1 MLAVAACAL
10 AGSGLALALR
20 AGGGHTR
27 LGGVGS
33 GPVRTALGGHGG
45 AVSGGGD
52 FGACPPAVAPVSE
65 ALGANATSRVAQPE
79 GAAGPSLRVA
89 LGTGAFHHIRDGVSL
104 SLNHLADRLE
114 KLGHHLAVFAPG
126 PVGEG
131 AAARAALPVPQP
143 ADRWLVEAPSA
154 SLPGRGEYYLSL
166 GLGSAGEQAL
176 EALRPDVVHV
186 ATPDPLGFAMQAWGW
201 HHGVPVVCTYHTRF
215 NSYLQYY
222 SAGIL
227 EPAAWLFWLGNFYR
241 GCDRVY
247 VPSDS
252 VYSELEAHGVSPD
265 ALRYW
270 ARGVDAEQFHP
281 RRRCLSWR
289 RSLGVA
295 DDEVLVLMTS
305 RLVWEKGLQEVAGTF
320 TRLVEEGVPF
330 RSVVVGDGPA
340 RDGFQALAPDTLFVG
355 SLQGDDL
362 AAAYASA
369 DVFFFPSE
377 TETFGNVNLEAMA
390 SSLPVVA
397 SDASGS
403 RMMVRPGETGFLVP
417 FGDLEGYAA
426 SLRQLVTDAGL
437 RRRMGAEGRRQAVD
451 DWQWDSIIDGLVR
464 DYYNVTEDTYHE
476 THFNKTSTPNSGILD
491 RGEEILSN
499 PLWGPAIAAVNRA
512 GA

>member
-1 MLAVAACAL
+1 MAF
-10 AGSGLALALR
+10 GGLALAACGLTLAVR
-20 AGGGHTR
+20 GGGGPR
-27 LGGVGS
+27 PGAAVRAAQRPRGGG
-33 GPVRTALGGHGG
+33 
-45 AVSGGGD
+45 VSGGGD
-52 FGACPPAVAPVSE
+52 FAASRPAPAAGEPAAPPPPAEPGAP
-65 ALGANATSRVAQPE
+65 
-79 GAAGPSLRVA
+79 LRVA

-114 KLGHHLAVFAPG
+114 ALGHRLAVFAPG

-131 AAARAALPVPQP
+131 PAARAALPVPQP

-166 GLGSAGEQAL
+166 GLGQAGEEAL
-176 EALRPDVVHV
+176 EALRPDLVHV
-186 ATPDPLGFAMQAWGW
+186 ATPDPLGFALQAWGW

-222 SAGIL
+222 SAGVL
-227 EPAAWLFWLGNFYR
+227 EPAAWFFWLGNFYR

-252 VYSELEAHGVSPD
+252 VYAELKEHGVAEA

-270 ARGVDAEQFHP
+270 ARGVDADQFHP

-295 DDEVLVLMTS
+295 DDEVLVLLTS
-305 RLVWEKGLQEVAGTF
+305 RLVWEKGLEEVARTF
-320 TRLVEEGVPF
+320 ARLGEEGVRF

-340 RDGFQALAPDTLFVG
+340 RDGFQRLAPDTLFVG
-355 SLQGDDL
+355 SLQGEDL
-362 AAAYASA
+362 SAAYASA

-390 SSLPVVA
+390 SGLPVVA

-403 RMMVRPGETGFLVP
+403 RMMVRQGTTGFLLP
-417 FGDLEGYAA
+417 FGDVGGYVE
-426 SLRQLVTDAGL
+426 SLRQLVQDAGL
-437 RRRMGAEGRRQAVD
+437 RRRMGAEGRRQAATE
-451 DWQWDSIIDGLVR
+451 WQWDSIIDGLVR
-464 DYYNVTEDTYHE
+464 DYYNVTADTYAD
-476 THFNKTSTPNSGILD
+476 THFNRTVAPNSGVLD

-499 PLWGPAIAAVNRA
+499 PLWGPAIAAANRA